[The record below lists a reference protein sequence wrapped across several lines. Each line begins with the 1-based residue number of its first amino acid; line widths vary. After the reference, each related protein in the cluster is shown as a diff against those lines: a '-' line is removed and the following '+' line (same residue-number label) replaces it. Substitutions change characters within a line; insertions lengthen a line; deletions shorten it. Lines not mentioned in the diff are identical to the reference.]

1 MIVLLLTIVFKHIFP
16 LSIEIR
22 WPQVT
27 FGFNKRALVFN
38 HPRQKQLNST
48 DLKLFLQ
55 RNRNYYVLSI
65 IYSSIVLIS
74 ISIKYIYIGVDCI
87 TWEEHFFY
95 CSKSVAKLTEQVI
108 FKINYKD

>member
-1 MIVLLLTIVFKHIFP
+1 MIVLLLTIIFKRIFS

-87 TWEEHFFY
+87 TWEEHFFLLLKECCKTY
-95 CSKSVAKLTEQVI
+95 
-108 FKINYKD
+108 